1 MKQCIGWCELNL
13 VNQNARWNKTKKKKE
28 DTTFESVLLHFVKKL
43 LSVYF
48 PEFIAD
54 TFIEGFVI
62 IQERK

>member
-1 MKQCIGWCELNL
+1 MHGETKQ
-13 VNQNARWNKTKKKKE
+13 KKKKE